1 MENTKMVALIGNREI
16 RFSILKE
23 KLDAVRRLYPD
34 AMWISNGTI
43 GADLMI
49 AKYAMRNRIPLF
61 MCIPYPPEI
70 MSADWVKGWQNSLS
84 GIVKKFG
91 VNNHR
96 VNHELWFID
105 NNEKEQQIGH

>member
-1 MENTKMVALIGNREI
+1 MENTKLVALIGDREI

-49 AKYAMRNRIPLF
+49 ASMRCAIESLCLCASLF
-61 MCIPYPPEI
+61 LL
-70 MSADWVKGWQNSLS
+70 K
-84 GIVKKFG
+84 
-91 VNNHR
+91 
-96 VNHELWFID
+96 
-105 NNEKEQQIGH
+105 

>member
-61 MCIPYPPEI
+61 MCIPFPPEI
-70 MSADWVKGWQNSLS
+70 IFESEH
-84 GIVKKFG
+84 KK
-91 VNNHR
+91 
-96 VNHELWFID
+96 ID
-105 NNEKEQQIGH
+105 IAYRPPPYLLRTL